1 MADQSADTKTE
12 IVEAARSEF
21 FANGYEGTRLQKI
34 SDKIGVTK
42 AMIHYYF
49 NTKQELFVHVY
60 RQSVGEVF
68 GGLDEVIAK
77 DIPLFKKIE
86 QLVELCLQKS
96 ASHPQILAF
105 VVIETS
111 RKPDWLRPVFEE
123 QIQLEL
129 EAFGSEL
136 DVAASN
142 YQIASVDP
150 QNLLLNIFS
159 LCYYPILSAGIN
171 ESLLHTNS
179 SAEKQNMNGTME
191 RKGIVLDTI
200 LNWLTA

>member
-1 MADQSADTKTE
+1 MADQTVDTRTE
-12 IVEAARSEF
+12 IIKAARSEF
-21 FANGYEGTRLQKI
+21 FTHGYEGARLQNI
-34 SDKIGVTK
+34 SDRIGVTK

-49 NTKQELFVHVY
+49 NTKKELFVHVY
-60 RQSVGEVF
+60 SQSVQEIF
-68 GGLDEVIAK
+68 GGLDEIIDR

-86 QLVELCLQKS
+86 QLVEACLEKS
-96 ASHPQILAF
+96 EEHPEILAF
-105 VVIETS
+105 VITEGS
-111 RKPDWLRPVFEE
+111 RKPEWLQPIFEE

-129 EAFGSEL
+129 QSFENEL
-136 DVAASN
+136 DEAASN

-159 LCYYPILSAGIN
+159 LCYYPVLSAGIN
-171 ESLLHTNS
+171 KTMLYTDSSEKSANS
-179 SAEKQNMNGTME
+179 NME